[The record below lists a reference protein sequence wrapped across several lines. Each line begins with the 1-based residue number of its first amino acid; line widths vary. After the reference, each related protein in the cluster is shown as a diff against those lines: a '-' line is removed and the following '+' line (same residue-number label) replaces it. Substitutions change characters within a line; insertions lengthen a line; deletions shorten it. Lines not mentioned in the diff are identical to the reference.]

1 MRIYAL
7 VFKIHIT
14 KELSAPSVFGIMPI
28 EVKSKEKYRA
38 AGLKEYIEK
47 YSPVKAV
54 VISGKDYGI
63 NGIVTTIP
71 MYFVWVIGDMIPDS

>member
-1 MRIYAL
+1 
-7 VFKIHIT
+7 
-14 KELSAPSVFGIMPI
+14 MPI

-54 VISGKDYGI
+54 VISGKDYST
-63 NGIVTTIP
+63 NGIVTTLP
-71 MYFVWVIGDMIPDS
+71 MYFIWMIGSIIADH